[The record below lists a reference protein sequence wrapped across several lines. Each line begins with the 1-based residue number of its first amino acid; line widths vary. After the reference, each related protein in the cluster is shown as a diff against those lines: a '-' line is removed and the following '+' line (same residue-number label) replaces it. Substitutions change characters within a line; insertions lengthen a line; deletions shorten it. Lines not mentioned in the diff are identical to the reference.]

1 MKPIILLDMDGV
13 IADYVSGA
21 LISLGLDINTPITDM
36 EMAEC
41 LGITKE
47 EFYAP
52 QMADPDFWI
61 NLKPYP
67 WMNELVDLVRSHGEV
82 YIATAPN
89 RHRGVGDKI
98 EWCRQHLGDW
108 TQGKVMVGKPK
119 YLLAGP
125 GRTLIDD
132 HPENCEKFIE
142 YGGNAILFPRPWN
155 ANNNPVKDWREAI
168 KQIGKI

>member
-13 IADYVSGA
+13 IVNYISGA
-21 LISLGLDINTPITDM
+21 LMALALDPNTPITTL
-36 EMAEC
+36 ETAEC
-41 LGITKE
+41 LGITKA
-47 EFYAP
+47 EFFAP
-52 QMADPDFWI
+52 QMADADFWI
-61 NLKPYP
+61 NLQPYS
-67 WMNELVDLVRSHGEV
+67 WMEELVDLARSRGEV

-98 EWCRQHLGDW
+98 EWCRIHLGEW
-108 TQGKVMVGKPK
+108 TQGRVMVGKPK

-142 YGGNAILFPRPWN
+142 YGGKSIMFPQPWN
-155 ANNNPVKDWREAI
+155 NSTITDWRSAI
-168 KQIGKI
+168 AGIE